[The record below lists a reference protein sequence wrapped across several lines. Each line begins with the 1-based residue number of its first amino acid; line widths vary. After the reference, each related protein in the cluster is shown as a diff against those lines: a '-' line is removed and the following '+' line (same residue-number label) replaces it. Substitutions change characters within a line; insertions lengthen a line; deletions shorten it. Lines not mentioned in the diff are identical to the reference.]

1 MNRIM
6 KIYIGIMVEICHN
19 FKDSLWE
26 TAFTHGFLAKN
37 KNKKQIKCTRHVA
50 HNHKMSVKFF
60 ESSTKNTYVK

>member
-6 KIYIGIMVEICHN
+6 KIYIGIVVEICNN

-26 TAFTHGFLAKN
+26 TTFTHGFLAKN

>member
-6 KIYIGIMVEICHN
+6 KNYIGIVVEICNN

-26 TAFTHGFLAKN
+26 TTFTHGFLAKN
-37 KNKKQIKCTRHVA
+37 KKKQIKCTRHVA

-60 ESSTKNTYVK
+60 ETSTKNTYVK